1 MQGISSWV
9 AGICAASLV
18 VAVISAIS
26 PKNSAGRVCVM
37 MASVMVMVAL
47 ISPILDLRGLSLLDI
62 GRDYERSI
70 QRKIE
75 ETTEATER
83 LKKDIIEEE
92 LSSYILDKAEVSEEA
107 CKVNIRLEDGATV
120 SAEVVSRDSDTAM
133 RVSEVLKDE
142 LEIEREEIKIE
153 VG

>member
-9 AGICAASLV
+9 SGLCAAALV
-18 VAVISAIS
+18 VSVISAIS

-37 MASVMVMVAL
+37 MAGVLVMASL
-47 ISPILDLRGLSLLDI
+47 ISPILNLRGVSFLDI

-70 QRKIE
+70 ARK
-75 ETTEATER
+75 TEAVRERTER

-92 LSSYILDKAEVSEEA
+92 ISSYILDKAGVSEET
-107 CKVNIRLEDGATV
+107 CKVNIRLEDSGAV
-120 SAEVVSRDSDTAM
+120 SAEVISRDSDAEA
-133 RVSEVLKDE
+133 RVREVLKEE
-142 LEIEREEIKIE
+142 LKIE